1 MFQTKLLAPFQL
13 SVFTISQSFDMVSP
27 ILSRENIVI
36 TSTYQNA
43 VPPSSIDLVVAST
56 ALEYIIICIS
66 QYFIVSFIAFDYI
79 VTSMPR

>member
-1 MFQTKLLAPFQL
+1 M
-13 SVFTISQSFDMVSP
+13 IS